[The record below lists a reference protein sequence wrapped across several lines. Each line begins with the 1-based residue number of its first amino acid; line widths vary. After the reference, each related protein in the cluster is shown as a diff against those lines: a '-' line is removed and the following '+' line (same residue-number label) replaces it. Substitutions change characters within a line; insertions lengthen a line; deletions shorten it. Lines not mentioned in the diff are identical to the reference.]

1 MSETRT
7 IDQIFSLEAKGVYLV
22 KALVEFYKSSA
33 PHVQQDLEPGLFSVV
48 SVIRNRLEDPYI
60 RRSLETL
67 LADEGMAPVMAS
79 RELAGELE
87 MAAGESRPQPKSKL

>member
-7 IDQIFSLEAKGVYLV
+7 IDQIFSLEAKGVHLV

-33 PHVQQDLEPGLFSVV
+33 PHVQQDLEPGLFSLV

-60 RRSLETL
+60 RQSLESF
-67 LADEGMAPVMAS
+67 LAVEGIKP
-79 RELAGELE
+79 
-87 MAAGESRPQPKSKL
+87 